1 MLQGEKVNNGQTFQS
16 NNKVPNK
23 YLKWQEKKVSLP
35 NYSFGVCKGYN
46 AYISKIGDIHWASI
60 HQNYRNGDIHFF

>member
-1 MLQGEKVNNGQTFQS
+1 LLQGEKVNNGQTFQS

-35 NYSFGVCKGYN
+35 NYSFGVC
-46 AYISKIGDIHWASI
+46 
-60 HQNYRNGDIHFF
+60 